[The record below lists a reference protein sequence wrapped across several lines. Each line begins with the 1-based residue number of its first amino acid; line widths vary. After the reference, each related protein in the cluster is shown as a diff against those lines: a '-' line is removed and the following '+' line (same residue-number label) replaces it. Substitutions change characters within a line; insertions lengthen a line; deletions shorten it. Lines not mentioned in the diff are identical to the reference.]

1 MTLEEFFRKQPR
13 GSKADMASQL
23 GISRTWFSLIIAER
37 VTPSAAL
44 CVLIERATKRK
55 VKRSELRSDLFGE

>member
-13 GSKADMASQL
+13 GSKAEMAKQL
-23 GISRTWFSLIIAER
+23 GISRTWFSLLIAG
-37 VTPSAAL
+37 TASPSAAL
-44 CVLIERATKRK
+44 CVAIEKLTKRK